1 MTVAIA
7 SHTTITHRFRRKK
20 KKKKKKKKEFLL
32 KIVQRIERSGE
43 AADEPSAWGV
53 GQPFGRSIAVRR
65 PPPTTAMRLLNLL
78 LLLLLPVV
86 VILLLLLS
94 KMQLFTHGQTFS
106 RTVGQLD
113 QRREQEMNVLHY
125 DWRKSALLPSGRC
138 NNNNTRLSAER
149 LRFIYRVMLNCLW
162 RKKKAKTALTRER
175 DCLPVRCQGPQR
187 KHLTGFI
194 TRTSGRERKRGGV
207 KKNIPSCLVLLFTL
221 CVYHGEITTERQGM
235 RNDMINT
242 VSTTL
247 ELLLLLLGVLGTAV
261 RWPSFTL
268 RHTYTHARTHAFWW
282 DR

>member
-20 KKKKKKKKEFLL
+20 KKKKKNEFFL

-65 PPPTTAMRLLNLL
+65 PPPTTAMSLLNLL

-113 QRREQEMNVLHY
+113 QRRQEGMNVLHD

-138 NNNNTRLSAER
+138 NNNNTRLFAER

-194 TRTSGRERKRGGV
+194 TRTSGRERKRGGWRRTFHLG
-207 KKNIPSCLVLLFTL
+207 IIIYTL
-221 CVYHGEITTERQGM
+221 CVSRWNHDGE
-235 RNDMINT
+235 
-242 VSTTL
+242 
-247 ELLLLLLGVLGTAV
+247 A
-261 RWPSFTL
+261 
-268 RHTYTHARTHAFWW
+268 RHA
-282 DR
+282 